1 MIEARYDRK
10 AKNSDVEF
18 LRTVQ
23 DALVST
29 YRDVLREP
37 LPPAI
42 QDVLARLTFGDSYL
56 LVKQQPAAAPA
67 TILVTSSDVS
77 RRARG

>member
-10 AKNSDVEF
+10 AQSSDVEL

-42 QDVLARLTFGDSYL
+42 QDVLARLTFGDTYL

-67 TILVTSSDVS
+67 AILVGASENS
-77 RRARG
+77 RRARS